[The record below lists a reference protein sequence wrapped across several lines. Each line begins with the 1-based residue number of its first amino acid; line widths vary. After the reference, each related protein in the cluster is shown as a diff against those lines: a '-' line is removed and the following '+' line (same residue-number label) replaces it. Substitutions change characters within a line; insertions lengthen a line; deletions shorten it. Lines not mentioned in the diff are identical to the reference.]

1 MVWSS
6 KPHAFASTRYEPGLS
21 SGNEKCPLSS
31 VWTVRWRPV
40 VELATVTA
48 APATGAL
55 LGSVTCPAKAPVVSP
70 CARTVPRAPEKT
82 TARSKRATNP
92 GGFSPHGANLKCPM
106 YFLQR
111 GRTNLM
117 LTSLADVPG
126 GALAGRRKSLLLCHS
141 DPALREKNLGS
152 SESSN
157 YGDPSFVSLRTA
169 CGSSG

>member
-70 CARTVPRAPEKT
+70 CARTVPGAPEKT
-82 TARSKRATNP
+82 TARSKRATNH
-92 GGFSPHGANLKCPM
+92 GGFLPHGANPQCPL
-106 YFLQR
+106 FSLQR
-111 GRTNLM
+111 GRTNLIM
-117 LTSLADVPG
+117 TSLADLPH
-126 GALAGRRKSLLLCHS
+126 GASDCRKPRPLHVHRSLH
-141 DPALREKNLGS
+141 LRIS
-152 SESSN
+152 YS
-157 YGDPSFVSLRTA
+157 
-169 CGSSG
+169 